1 MKERVQMATILSAK
15 LRQTPGLLDRI
26 VFTDECILR
35 AEDTK
40 LYTLRRPGH
49 AVDPIRAPKYSAKVH
64 VWGAIGKGVKELI
77 FINGNIDSEKY
88 VDDVLKVFISEV
100 NPTGKVLMQDGAP
113 AHRSRYTT
121 EFIRSQGLEI
131 LPWAAYS
138 PDWNPIE
145 NLWSILKRR
154 MNSSCED
161 KVEELMEIVE
171 DAWDSIPE
179 STINNLVNSFPGR
192 LERTVEVGGE
202 DCQL

>member
-1 MKERVQMATILSAK
+1 VERFDRPLSVRQIQRLDCDHGGDWVRRPRASPLTPERIKERVQMATVLSAK

-40 LYTLRRPGH
+40 LFTLRRPGR

-77 FINGNIDSEKY
+77 FINGNIDS
-88 VDDVLKVFISEV
+88 
-100 NPTGKVLMQDGAP
+100 GKVLMQDGAP

-145 NLWSILKRR
+145 NLWSIL
-154 MNSSCED
+154 
-161 KVEELMEIVE
+161 
-171 DAWDSIPE
+171 
-179 STINNLVNSFPGR
+179 
-192 LERTVEVGGE
+192 
-202 DCQL
+202 Q